1 MSWTLQN
8 PKRVGVNYK
17 IVSQGGEGKVVH
29 HDQLKLSYVP
39 FQPGEL
45 VCPSKEV
52 GEFQVVDVVPQQVGN
67 QRTRPAR
74 LRPNIRPP
82 DRYGY

>member
-1 MSWTLQN
+1 MA
-8 PKRVGVNYK
+8 P
-17 IVSQGGEGKVVH
+17 
-29 HDQLKLSYVP
+29 YVP
-39 FQPGEL
+39 FQPSEL

-67 QRTRPAR
+67 QRTRRPAR